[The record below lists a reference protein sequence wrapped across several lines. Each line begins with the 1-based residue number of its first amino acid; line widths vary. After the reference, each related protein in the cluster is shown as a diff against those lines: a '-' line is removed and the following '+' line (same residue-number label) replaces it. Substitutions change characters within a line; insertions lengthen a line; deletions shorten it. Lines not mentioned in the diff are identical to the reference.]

1 MTLHEAIEIV
11 LQETGIP
18 MTTREIAGRI
28 NKRKLYTRGDKQPV
42 PTSQIGARVKN
53 YPNLF
58 LKENGKIRLVRDDV
72 VYLET
77 ERLKREVRNL
87 AVHGNSE
94 ERHQAFLKLLKRRF
108 RDLLN
113 SNDNSNEDEKNVV
126 RESTFQYGYGKK
138 PISKSNDLSVLY
150 ELLRFYQLQ
159 DNRNNFAFDERI
171 ERFIAQLPWFS
182 QENQIVYK
190 SVLSVLPLLKIA
202 ADNPENTSVVREDAA
217 FYGSNPYQNE
227 LNQII
232 VSAINN
238 TVGFKLDQT
247 LKIGIFI
254 PPFNITNILDS
265 EEIKTF
271 LNPEKFDKTILIV
284 PASYLLRSREKQ
296 IREGFI
302 SSGFL
307 KDVVQ
312 ISKAAYPFASISL
325 AMLFFDFSKKRNE
338 VFFWD
343 TDCEGLASQEVFNQK
358 IEISKISRRVA
369 YSEII
374 SAGYELSP
382 ARYVFSV
389 EDIPLEPGY
398 EWKPVEKLISKHK
411 RGVSISSTKLYA
423 DGEFPVI
430 RSGDIEE
437 DVFFF
442 NQDKTLLAMDADQV
456 FNTDEKLVQGGIVL
470 TAFNEKLKANI
481 LPKKQRYLIGNEVI
495 WIAVDKDEILEE
507 YLIHELKQDYV
518 QEQVR
523 QFSSG
528 VAIIRLSLQDF
539 LKIRIKVPS
548 LDEQHNQVIRFLK
561 EKTIAVKEEETL
573 LGQDFIHTL
582 EHSFKQPLAGL
593 SNDLKTFGSYINRKI
608 NEGHL
613 PKEDY
618 VIPLFDTDSEL
629 MKKNY
634 ALSETLD
641 RMRRA
646 VTDMDYILKQAG
658 ALILAQG
665 KIHPEQIELKPFLE
679 NIKSEN
685 TGVTIEISGTAEIT
699 GDRKQWR
706 ILFQNFIDNAKKHG
720 FKDMAEE
727 PKIWIDISQDKNEVE
742 IAIRNNGKSL
752 PKEFTITD
760 FLAKGKSSKEDV
772 GSGFGGFLIG
782 QILKNHHAL
791 IVLSPVESLAL
802 MRYNVEFIIK
812 IPKL

>member
-11 LQETGIP
+11 LQEIGIP
-18 MTTREIAGRI
+18 MTTKEIAGRI
-28 NKRKLYTRGDKQPV
+28 NKRKLYSRGDKQPV
-42 PTSQIGARVKN
+42 PTSQIGARVNN

-58 LKENGKIRLVRDDV
+58 LKENGKIRLVQDDV

-87 AVHGNSE
+87 TIHGDSKENE
-94 ERHQAFLKLLKRRF
+94 QAFLKLLRERF
-108 RDLLN
+108 KNLLN
-113 SNDNSNEDEKNVV
+113 SDENLDEDKKNVV
-126 RESTFQYGYGKK
+126 RESASQYGYREKRTSN
-138 PISKSNDLSVLY
+138 SKDLAVLY
-150 ELLRFYQLQ
+150 DLLRFYQLQ
-159 DNRNNFAFDERI
+159 DYRKNFAFDKRI
-171 ERFIAQLPWFS
+171 EQFIAQLPWFS

-190 SVLSVLPLLKIA
+190 SVLSGLPLLKIA

-217 FYGSNPYQNE
+217 FYGSNSYQNE

-238 TVGFKLDQT
+238 TVGFQSDQT
-247 LKIGIFI
+247 QRIGIFI
-254 PPFNITNILDS
+254 PPFNFTNILDS
-265 EEIKTF
+265 EEVKTF

-284 PASYLLRSREKQ
+284 SASHLSRSRAKRV
-296 IREGFI
+296 REGFI
-302 SSGFL
+302 SSGYL
-307 KDVVQ
+307 QDVVQ
-312 ISKAAYPFASISL
+312 ISNAAYPFVSIPM
-325 AMLFFDFSKKRNE
+325 AVLFFDFSHKHNE

-343 TDCEGLASQEVFNQK
+343 TDCEGIENQNIFNQK

-374 SAGYELSP
+374 SADYELIP
-382 ARYVFSV
+382 ARYAFSV
-389 EDIPLEPGY
+389 EDISLEPGY
-398 EWKPVEKLISKHK
+398 EWKSVEKLISTHK
-411 RGVSISSTKLYA
+411 RGIPVSSTKLYA

-442 NQDKTLLAMDADQV
+442 NQDKTLLAVDADQV
-456 FNTDEKLVQGGIVL
+456 FNTDEKLVEGGIVL
-470 TAFNEKLKANI
+470 SAFNQKLKANI
-481 LPKKQRYLIGNEVI
+481 LPREQWYLIGNEVI
-495 WIAVDKDEILEE
+495 WIAADKYKILEE
-507 YLIHELKQDYV
+507 YLVYELNQTYV

-523 QFSSG
+523 QFSKG
-528 VAIIRLSLQDF
+528 VTIRRHSLQDF

-548 LDEQHNQVIRFLK
+548 LEEQHNQVIGFLK
-561 EKTIAVKEEETL
+561 KQTIAAKEGGTL

-582 EHSFKQPLAGL
+582 EHSFKQPLAGI
-593 SNDLKTFGSYINRKI
+593 SNDLKTFGNYINRKI

-613 PKEDY
+613 PKEDC
-618 VIPLFDTDSEL
+618 VIQILDTDPEQL
-629 MKKNY
+629 KKNY
-634 ALSETLD
+634 TLSETLE
-641 RMRRA
+641 RMKRA
-646 VTDMDYILKQAG
+646 VSDMDYILKQAG

-665 KIHPEQIELKPFLE
+665 NLYPEYIELKPFLE

-685 TGVTIEISGTAEIT
+685 SGVTIEVSGTAEIT

-720 FKDMAEE
+720 FKDMPDE
-727 PKIWIDISQDKNEVE
+727 PKIWIAVFQNKNEVK

-752 PKEFTITD
+752 PNEFTITD
-760 FLAKGKSSKEDV
+760 FLAKGKSSKEHV

-782 QILKNHHAL
+782 QILKNHHAV
-791 IVLSPVESLAL
+791 IALSPAESLAL
-802 MRYNVEFIIK
+802 TPYNVEFIIR